1 MKKLAIVVMT
11 LALAF
16 SGCVWMQKQVCNPT
30 ADQAMSY
37 AQQIAQAADSLLYFQ
52 SLVPSVPL
60 EAIIAGLKLAVA
72 TLQQAKDGVCI
83 APIQIV
89 AAEMT
94 VLNTCSVV
102 KQLKMGKALVL
113 VGK

>member
-1 MKKLAIVVMT
+1 MRKLMVLAMV

-16 SGCVWMQKQVCNPT
+16 SGCAYFKTQICSPT

-37 AQQIAQAADSLLYFQ
+37 AQQIAQASDSLVYFQ

-60 EAIIAGLKLAVA
+60 AAIIAGLKLAVL
-72 TLQQAKDGVCI
+72 TIQQAKDGVCI
-83 APIQIV
+83 APEQIATAQSAVQCAGGV
-89 AAEMT
+89 ALQM
-94 VLNTCSVV
+94 
-102 KQLKMGKALVL
+102 KMGKALML